1 MAKAKMLM
9 KGNYAIAEAAIRAG
23 CTFFAGYPITPQSE
37 IPEYMSS
44 RMPEAGGTFV
54 QTESEIAGISMVYGA
69 AACGFRAMTSSS
81 GPGFS
86 LMQEGISYMA
96 SAEVPAVIVDVT
108 RYGSGLGDIFPS
120 QGDYLQLAK
129 NGGHGDYRC
138 VILAPGNLQEAVD
151 FMEEAFEIA
160 EKYRNPVIMACDG
173 SIAQMVEAVDFPEQS
188 KKQDPDRFDWAI
200 KHHRENLRKTFCPP
214 FYYDITLEESDS
226 LVRRKFERMSEC
238 EARWEEFYTEDAEV
252 ILATYGTTSR
262 ICKEAVLK
270 ARSQGLK
277 LGLIRPKTLWPF
289 PKLPFEKV
297 APKAFLSVEMC
308 VIPQMVEDVALA
320 ARGRIP
326 VYTYATGSSYPE
338 TGDVIAKAK
347 EVLSGKLE
355 EV

>member
-1 MAKAKMLM
+1 MAKAKTLI

-44 RMPEAGGTFV
+44 NMPKAGGIFV

-81 GPGFS
+81 GPGYS

-108 RYGSGLGDIFPS
+108 RYGSGLGDISPS

-138 VILAPGNLQEAVD
+138 VVLAPGNLQEAVN
-151 FMEEAFEIA
+151 FIGEAFDIA
-160 EKYRNPVIMACDG
+160 EKYRNPVIVACDG
-173 SIAQMVEAVDFPEQS
+173 SIAQMVEAVDFPETR
-188 KKQDPDRFDWAI
+188 KIHNPDQFAWSI
-200 KHHRENLRKTFCPP
+200 KHKREAVRKTFCPP
-214 FYYDITLEESDS
+214 FYYDITMEESGE
-226 LVRRKFERMSEC
+226 LVRQKFEKMKES
-238 EARWEEFYTEDAEV
+238 EARWEEFCTDDAEL
-252 ILATYGTTSR
+252 ILAAYGTTAR

-270 ARSQGLK
+270 AREQGMK

-289 PKLPFEKV
+289 PELPFKKV
-297 APKAFLSVEMC
+297 CPKGFLSVEMC
-308 VIPQMVEDVALA
+308 VIPQMAEDVAIA
-320 ARGRIP
+320 ARDIGP
-326 VYTYATGSSYPE
+326 VYAYTTGCRYPE
-338 TGDVIAKAK
+338 VREIISEAERALSGRLK
-347 EVLSGKLE
+347 EV
-355 EV
+355 